1 MFIPL
6 VDILRCPNAHDDT
19 WLVASIDRADDRD
32 IVEGALGCPICA
44 AEYPIREGIA
54 DFGGAP
60 ARPHFRAPNETQALK
75 LAAALDL
82 TDARTVAVL
91 HGGWGAHA
99 PLIRSM
105 SPSQLLLVNPPEGVV
120 SGDGVS
126 IVLGQRAPLAAA
138 SVHAVAL
145 DAHASADMLASLVRG
160 LRVEGRVLAPSTSP
174 MPDGFTE
181 LVRDEDV
188 YVAVGKAG
196 ETATA
201 PIGLSRRSRGG
212 EGR

>member
-6 VDILRCPNAHDDT
+6 VDILRCPNAHEET

-32 IVEGALGCPICA
+32 IVEGTLGCPICA
-44 AEYPIREGIA
+44 AEYPIRDGIV

-60 ARPHFRAPNETQALK
+60 ERPAFRAADEHQALK

-91 HGGWGAHA
+91 HGTWGAHA

-105 SPSQLLLVNPPEGVV
+105 SPSQLLLINPPEGVV

-126 IVLGQRAPLAAA
+126 IALAARAPLAAA
-138 SVHAVAL
+138 SVNAVAL
-145 DAHASADMLASLVRG
+145 DAHADADMVASLVRG
-160 LRVEGRVLAPSTSP
+160 LRAGGRVLAPSSSP
-174 MPDGFTE
+174 QPDGFTE
-181 LVRDEDV
+181 LARDEDV
-188 YVAVGKAG
+188 YVVVGKIG
-196 ETATA
+196 ETATS
-201 PIGLSRRSRGG
+201 PISISMRKDRRG
-212 EGR
+212 